1 MLLMSPT
8 KSKIIIT
15 LFSMIS
21 LIHLASPV
29 LANSR
34 QRPFSLSLTGGF
46 LSHTTLG
53 KFNPLPN
60 TADVPEIT
68 VTLENIGVSFGLS
81 FGYEINER
89 FELQGTFT
97 YGRSEIINDVGIG
110 LAGIPLGKTKVSNA
124 NNLSFSGNILF
135 YFPLNRISPFFTA
148 GLGAIILKPDKFRS
162 STKLL
167 FNFGVGVK
175 FRFNYYLSAF
185 VDLKDYVSFF
195 NYPKDFDVVYVAIYT
210 PDFKTSQHRIGIGIG
225 LSYAF

>member
-1 MLLMSPT
+1 MS
-8 KSKIIIT
+8 S
-15 LFSMIS
+15 F
-21 LIHLASPV
+21 IHLASPA
-29 LANSR
+29 LAHSR

-60 TADVPEIT
+60 TADVPEII
-68 VTLENIGVSFGLS
+68 VSLENIGACFGLS

-110 LAGIPLGKTKVSNA
+110 LAGIPLGKTKVTNA
-124 NNLSFSGNILF
+124 NNLSYSGNILF
-135 YFPLNRISPFFTA
+135 HFPLNRISPFITA
-148 GLGAIILKPDKFRS
+148 GLGAITLKTDKLSS
-162 STKLL
+162 STTLL

-175 FRFNYYLSAF
+175 FRFNRYLSAF
-185 VDLKDYVSFF
+185 IDLKDYVSFF
-195 NYPKDFDVVYVAIYT
+195 NYPEDFDVFYAAIYT
-210 PDFKTSQHRIGIGIG
+210 PDIKKSQHRVGIGIG

>member
-1 MLLMSPT
+1 MRYI
-8 KSKIIIT
+8 KSRIIIT
-15 LFSMIS
+15 IFSVITLTLLS
-21 LIHLASPV
+21 STA

-34 QRPFSLSLTGGF
+34 QRPFSLSLTAGF
-46 LSHTTLG
+46 LSRTTLG

-68 VTLENIGVSFGLS
+68 VSLENIGASFGLS

-110 LAGIPLGKTKVSNA
+110 LTGIPLGKTKVSNA
-124 NNLSFSGNILF
+124 DNFSYSGNILF
-135 YFPLNRISPFFTA
+135 HFPLNRISPFFTA
-148 GLGAIILKPDKFRS
+148 GLGAITLKPDKFRS

-175 FRFNYYLSAF
+175 FRFNQYLSAF
-185 VDLKDYVSFF
+185 VDLKDYVSRFD
-195 NYPKDFDVVYVAIYT
+195 YPEDFDVVYAAIYT
-210 PDFKTSQHRIGIGIG
+210 PDFKKSQHRIGIGIG